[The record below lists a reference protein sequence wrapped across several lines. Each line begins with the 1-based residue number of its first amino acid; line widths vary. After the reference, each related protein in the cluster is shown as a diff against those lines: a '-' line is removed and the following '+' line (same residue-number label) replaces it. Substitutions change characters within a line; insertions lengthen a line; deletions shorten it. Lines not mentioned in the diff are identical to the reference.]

1 MDLNLKDVVDILD
14 VIKNLSWGS
23 IPLWLAL
30 SIPVFYSI
38 IKKIISSS
46 AATEELNETRLQKL
60 IKLFTLPKFENWVII
75 TCVLLF
81 IVGTF
86 TIVAEKNYTEKIRN
100 KGLMIKNYMING
112 NSYSIS
118 KTIATDLLNIKESE
132 IEKLLKL
139 YPNEFIL
146 TIEKVN
152 NASDSTIVLTDS
164 ATLNQILTKSAKI
177 LDSYLSNPVIK
188 PDSCNKM
195 NDLFSINNM
204 FTYRVC
210 FKLISDSS
218 NKYYYCNCDSTP
230 AIKRK

>member
-1 MDLNLKDVVDILD
+1 MDLNLKEVVGILD

-30 SIPVFYSI
+30 SIPVFYSF
-38 IKKIISSS
+38 IKKIIPSS
-46 AATEELNETRLQKL
+46 AAEELNETRLQKF
-60 IKLFTLPKFENWVII
+60 IKLFKLPKFENWVII

-81 IVGTF
+81 IIGTF

-112 NSYSIS
+112 NSYSIR

-139 YPNEFIL
+139 YPNDFIL
-146 TIEKVN
+146 TIEKYN

-164 ATLNQILTKSAKI
+164 ATLNQILTRSAKI
-177 LDSYLSNPVIK
+177 LDSYLSNPKIIS
-188 PDSCNKM
+188 DSCNKM
-195 NDLFSINNM
+195 NSLFNINNM

-210 FKLISDSS
+210 FKLISDSN
-218 NKYYYCNCDSTP
+218 NKYYYCNCNGTD
-230 AIKRK
+230 AIIKK